1 MTRTDLKPVR
11 FPTER
16 TCPFSP
22 PPELTELRDEHP
34 VHRLAYPDGAV
45 GWLVT
50 GHAAARAVLSD
61 PRFSARGEHRRA
73 AVGGGTPEPARPG
86 VFIFMDPPEHT
97 RFRKLFT
104 GEFTV
109 RRTRRIEPEVEKITA
124 GRIAAMREMGPPLD
138 LVREFA
144 LPIPS
149 LVICELLGV
158 PYEDHEFF
166 QRHSEIMLDHERAM
180 DEAVESYTLMAEF
193 LSELV
198 RRKRGKPQDDLLSR
212 VAASD
217 LTDIEAAGSA
227 MLMLAAGHET
237 TAKML
242 GLGTYLLLSNPDQL
256 EMLRNRPELIN
267 GAVEEMMR
275 YLSIVQFGVV
285 RGATEDVELEGRLI
299 REGEAVTVALS
310 AANRDPGLFPDPDV
324 LDLSR
329 DAGRH
334 LGFGYGVHQC
344 VGQQLA
350 RVEMRVAFRQLI
362 SAFPGLRL
370 DVAPGEIETTRLAS
384 MYGVRRLPVSW

>member
-1 MTRTDLKPVR
+1 MTSTDLKPVE

-22 PPELTELRDEHP
+22 PPKLTELRDEHP
-34 VHRLAYPDGAV
+34 VSRLAYPDGST

-61 PRFSARGEHRRA
+61 PRFSSRGEHRRM
-73 AVGGGTPEPARPG
+73 AVGEWVPQPTRPG

-109 RRTRRIEPEVEKITA
+109 RRMKNLEPQVERITA
-124 GRIAAMREMGPPLD
+124 NRIAAMREKGSPVD
-138 LVREFA
+138 LVQEFA
-144 LPIPS
+144 LSIPS

-166 QRHSEIMLDHERAM
+166 QRHSETMLDHERSM
-180 DEAVESYTLMAEF
+180 DEAFESFTLMAEF
-193 LSELV
+193 LTELIHK
-198 RRKRGKPQDDLLSR
+198 KRSKPEDDLLSR

-217 LTDIEAAGSA
+217 LTDEEAAGSA
-227 MLMLAAGHET
+227 MLLLTAGHET

-242 GLGTYLLLSNPDQL
+242 GLGTYLLLSRPEQL
-256 EMLRNRPELIN
+256 ALLRAKPELIN

-275 YLSIVQFGVV
+275 YLSIVQFGIV
-285 RGATEDVELEGRLI
+285 RGATEDIELEGRQI
-299 REGEAVTVALS
+299 RAGEVVTVALS
-310 AANRDPGLFPDPDV
+310 TANRDPEFFDNPDV

-329 DAGRH
+329 NAGRH
-334 LGFGYGVHQC
+334 LAFGYGVHQC

-350 RVEMRVAFRQLI
+350 RIEMRVAFSQLI
-362 SAFPGLRL
+362 REFPGLHL
-370 DVAPGEIETTRLAS
+370 AVAPDEIETVHLAS
-384 MYGVRRLPVSW
+384 MYGVKRLPVGW

>member
-1 MTRTDLKPVR
+1 MPRTDLEPVE

-22 PPELTELRDEHP
+22 PPKLAELRDEHP
-34 VHRLAYPDGAV
+34 VSRLAYPDGTT

-61 PRFSARGEHRRA
+61 PRFSARGEHRRM
-73 AVGGGTPEPARPG
+73 AVGGGIPEPARPG

-109 RRTRRIEPEVEKITA
+109 RRTQKMEPKVEKITA
-124 GRIAAMREMGPPLD
+124 DRIAAMREMGPSLD

-158 PYEDHEFF
+158 PYEDHAFF
-166 QRHSEIMLDHERAM
+166 QRHSEIMLDHERTM
-180 DEAVESYTLMAEF
+180 EEAVGSYTLMAEF

-198 RRKRGKPQDDLLSR
+198 RRKRSEPEDDLLSR

-227 MLMLAAGHET
+227 MLLLAAGHET

-256 EMLRNRPELIN
+256 EMLRNKPELIN

-285 RGATEDVELEGRLI
+285 RGAVEDVELEGRLI
-299 REGEAVTVALS
+299 RKGEVVTVALS
-310 AANRDPGLFPDPDV
+310 AANRDPALFPGPDA

-329 DAGRH
+329 NAGRH

-350 RVEMRVAFRQLI
+350 RVEMRVAFSQLI

-370 DVAPGEIETTRLAS
+370 DVDPGEIETTRLAS